1 MIISIYV
8 NGKWWKQWKQGKKS
22 RRHKISRL
30 SNIKTAHLSHCAQ
43 SSRITLLQ
51 LMTVNDLPGGE
62 WAGSGSS
69 MGDSLFFSSLVRE
82 PVSMV
87 VSRSG
92 ISSVMAVGESA
103 TGTWLLCSVHWFL
116 WLLIRSR
123 SFFSARLGAGL
134 DGFTANTGKTDEF
147 QEKYI
152 KVITKD
158 SQVLCVFGAS
168 FHLEQMFPAQFFG
181 LLAQCY
187 AVCLLFLVWLVHPVW
202 RPALGPGCLETEL
215 AEAQVPAGPPG
226 HL

>member
-1 MIISIYV
+1 MLMVKGENNESRARKAE
-8 NGKWWKQWKQGKKS
+8 GTKS
-22 RRHKISRL
+22 QDCL
-30 SNIKTAHLSHCAQ
+30 TANESHCAQ
-43 SSRITLLQ
+43 SSRIRLLQ

-62 WAGSGSS
+62 SAGSGSS

-103 TGTWLLCSVHWFL
+103 AGTWLLCSVHWFL

-134 DGFTANTGKTDEF
+134 YGFTANRGKAYAF

-158 SQVLCVFGAS
+158 SRIVL
-168 FHLEQMFPAQFFG
+168 
-181 LLAQCY
+181 
-187 AVCLLFLVWLVHPVW
+187 
-202 RPALGPGCLETEL
+202 
-215 AEAQVPAGPPG
+215 
-226 HL
+226 